1 MSDEYWALVIS
12 YMEHCLVSNDSWS
25 NGCCKRLTLSWVDK
39 PSGQTKLW
47 MPICQGYF
55 CHLAGGQCSKAG
67 LLYSFLKFRWFWP
80 LQKRVTTP
88 WDLHSYV
95 LDEGAP
101 SSVQKLNLATRINPA
116 SKGFTTNS
124 NTFNQTE
131 IWRQPAYSLIAST
144 EKNISE

>member
-1 MSDEYWALVIS
+1 M
-12 YMEHCLVSNDSWS
+12 
-25 NGCCKRLTLSWVDK
+25 
-39 PSGQTKLW
+39 
-47 MPICQGYF
+47 
-55 CHLAGGQCSKAG
+55 
-67 LLYSFLKFRWFWP
+67 
-80 LQKRVTTP
+80 
-88 WDLHSYV
+88 HSYV

-144 EKNISE
+144 EKNISEERYFQYWLKQLHFQEINQSYSPVVRYICLQ